1 MFYDYKQGTG
11 KSHIY
16 IRVRQQII
24 QKSKSEDG
32 AVQ

>member
-1 MFYDYKQGTG
+1 MIIIREQE

-16 IRVRQQII
+16 IRERKQII